1 VKRALLAFWA
11 SWLTVVFGTNLAD
24 AAKSAALLGV
34 RLGQLPPPAASRRP
48 G

>member
-11 SWLTVVFGTNLAD
+11 PWLTVAFGTNLAD
-24 AAKSAALLGV
+24 AAKAAGLLGV
-34 RLGQLPPPAASRRP
+34 RLGQLPPPATSRRP